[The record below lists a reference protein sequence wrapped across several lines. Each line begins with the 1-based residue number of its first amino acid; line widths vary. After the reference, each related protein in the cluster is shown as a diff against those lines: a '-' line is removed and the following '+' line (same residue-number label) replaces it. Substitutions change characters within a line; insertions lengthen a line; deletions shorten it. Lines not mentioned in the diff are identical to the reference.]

1 MKKRKPILIK
11 ISPDLNHSQ
20 LDQTIDL
27 IKTEKLDGIIAQILL
42 LKRNLLTTNS
52 KNRKNR

>member
-1 MKKRKPILIK
+1 MKKPILIK

-27 IKTEKLDGIIAQILL
+27 IK
-42 LKRNLLTTNS
+42 LKN
-52 KNRKNR
+52 